1 MGMRLFDIYRTPN
14 GDYKAVAR
22 GFSVW
27 SAIFSPLWSLYHRLW
42 LESAAIVFGFSVI
55 RYVQKTQIDAG
66 MVTADLLTGVFLSHL
81 VLFVVMGA
89 CGHEWIN
96 ARYRRLRYQHEGVML
111 AFSKRDALSRA
122 KR

>member
-14 GDYKAVAR
+14 GDYRAVAR

-27 SAIFSPLWSLYHRLW
+27 AAILSVVWSLYHRLW
-42 LESAAIVFGFSVI
+42 LESAAIVCALTAI
-55 RYVQKTQIDAG
+55 RYVRKLHMETG
-66 MVTADLLTGVFLSHL
+66 MVTADVVAGIFLAQV

-89 CGHEWIN
+89 FGHEWLN

-111 AFSKRDALSRA
+111 AFSKRDAL
-122 KR
+122 KRVHS